1 MGLLM
6 DAMVRTHAES
16 RAGVRLEHTIGSMGL
31 FSRTAGDPDL
41 PKSDRGKGSLNDYGY
56 DLIATNKRVTITLAD
71 SDQRQDELR
80 TVLETGEGPIETAI
94 SPRSI
99 EQERVDG
106 RIEVRLFTGRR
117 VSGVVGVVPRGLESV
132 IDETLRRLDGRG
144 DKVRIPVEIVGK
156 PGAYRAVLKMGDV
169 R

>member
-1 MGLLM
+1 
-6 DAMVRTHAES
+6 
-16 RAGVRLEHTIGSMGL
+16 MGL
-31 FSRTAGDPDL
+31 FSKAAGDPDL
-41 PKSDRGKGSLNDYGY
+41 PKSDRGTGSFDDYGY
-56 DLIATNKRVTITLAD
+56 DLIARSKRIVITLAD

-80 TVLETGEGPIETAI
+80 SVLEGGDGPVETAI

-99 EQERVDG
+99 EQERVDA

-132 IDETLRRLDGRG
+132 IDETLRRLDGSG
-144 DKVRIPVEIVGK
+144 EKMRIPVEIVSRK
-156 PGAYRAVLKMGDV
+156 GAYRAVLRMGAV